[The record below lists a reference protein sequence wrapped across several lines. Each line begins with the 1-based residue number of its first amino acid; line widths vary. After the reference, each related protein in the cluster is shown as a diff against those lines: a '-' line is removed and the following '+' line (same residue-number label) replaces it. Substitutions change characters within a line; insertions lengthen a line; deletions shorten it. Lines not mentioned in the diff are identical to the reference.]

1 MRYKIEKI
9 SDDMFEGFHPNGY
22 DIGFWAIGTIPL
34 GGPVV
39 GERLF
44 FNRENYKP
52 FATSI
57 VTEDMDENGV
67 FKTENSTYKLTKLE
81 DYE

>member
-1 MRYKIEKI
+1 MRYKIEKL
-9 SDDMFEGFHPNGY
+9 SDDKFNGFHPNGF
-22 DIGFWAIGTIPL
+22 DEDFWAIGTIPL
-34 GGPVV
+34 GGPIV

-57 VTEDMDENGV
+57 VTEDMGENGV

-81 DYE
+81 DE

>member
-1 MRYKIEKI
+1 MRYKIEKL
-9 SDDMFEGFHPNGY
+9 SDDKFDGFHPNAF
-22 DIGFWAIGTIPL
+22 DEGFWSIGTMPL

-57 VTEDMDENGV
+57 VTEAINESGV
-67 FKTENSTYKLTKLE
+67 FKTENSTYKLTLLE
-81 DYE
+81 D